1 MTYTPLDPFID
12 GPRQTADFLNDA
24 VFSDDIAA
32 MRDAL
37 ELGRNKL
44 RQAAEA
50 LEEAENERKTA
61 LNDAILHLR
70 RMRYK
75 AIDS

>member
-1 MTYTPLDPFID
+1 MTYIPLDPFID
-12 GPRQTADFLNDA
+12 GLRQTADFLNDA

-50 LEEAENERKTA
+50 LEETG
-61 LNDAILHLR
+61 ISIPQ
-70 RMRYK
+70 MREIVEK
-75 AIDS
+75 QGF

>member
-1 MTYTPLDPFID
+1 MTYISLDLFID
-12 GPRQTADFLNDA
+12 GLRQTADFLNDA

-50 LEEAENERKTA
+50 LEEMEKRCC
-61 LNDAILHLR
+61 
-70 RMRYK
+70 
-75 AIDS
+75 